1 MPESPEQDIVV
12 VVADDASAEE
22 TARALREGLAKT
34 PEVLR
39 RVVVLVG
46 EPRISAA
53 LALCRFAMPES
64 AMAGPDVL
72 PAFTLDTD
80 ERKARKGPFLN
91 IQQLHQAQARNKL
104 RPRR

>member
-1 MPESPEQDIVV
+1 MSESPEKDIVV
-12 VVADDASAEE
+12 VVADDAQAEE

-39 RVVVLVG
+39 RVVVVVDTS
-46 EPRISAA
+46 RISVA
-53 LALCRFAMPES
+53 LALSHFAMTAS
-64 AMAGPDVL
+64 AMACPEPL
-72 PAFTLDTD
+72 PAFSLDKT
-80 ERKARKGPFLN
+80 ERAARKGPFLN